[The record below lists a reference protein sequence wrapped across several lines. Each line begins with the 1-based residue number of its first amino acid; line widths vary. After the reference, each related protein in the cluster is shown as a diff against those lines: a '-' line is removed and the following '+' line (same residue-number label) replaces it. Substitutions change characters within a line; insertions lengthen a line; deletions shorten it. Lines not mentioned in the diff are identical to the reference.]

1 MQANGYGDARRLLV
15 IALLALFVASRLVIV
30 LLGVSGSMDW
40 AELEV
45 DALIGGVVEPILGDL
60 AGVVPDGDFGAVDAL
75 AGGVVEPILG
85 DLDDAYGAAD
95 ACWSGVA
102 FGAVDALVEGVGDN
116 FGAVDASVGGVVE
129 DVAFVAF
136 GDVVLAFVAF
146 GDVVPSIIEFAV
158 DAPGGAAVG
167 REVVDALGVG
177 VAESSFVAVVD
188 DVLLCELTEPCD
200 CTVTCC
206 IAYLRLPHRCMLIYQ
221 CFVSS
226 MSVIAAMCLHS
237 ASSCP
242 PSHAYFLMLGLLS
255 AILNLHSANSGIRH
269 LTLTSIIEFSTFSAR
284 LSKKDKD
291 YNVYSNGDA
300 QEP

>member
-1 MQANGYGDARRLLV
+1 MLANGYGDARRLLV

-30 LLGVSGSMDW
+30 LLGASGSMDW

-45 DALIGGVVEPILGDL
+45 DALVGGVVEPILGDL
-60 AGVVPDGDFGAVDAL
+60 DGVVPDGDFGAIDAL

-85 DLDDAYGAAD
+85 ELDGAYGAAD

-102 FGAVDALVEGVGDN
+102 FGAVDALV
-116 FGAVDASVGGVVE
+116 GGVVE

-136 GDVVLAFVAF
+136 GDMVLAFVAF

-158 DAPGGAAVG
+158 DAPGGGVAGREVVDALGVG
-167 REVVDALGVG
+167 VAREVVDALGVG

-188 DVLLCELTEPCD
+188 DVLLCELTVPCD

-206 IAYLRLPHRCMLIYQ
+206 IAYLCLPHRYMLIYQ

-242 PSHAYFLMLGLLS
+242 PSHAYFLMLGLLR
-255 AILNLHSANSGIRH
+255 AILNLHSANSGNRH

-291 YNVYSNGDA
+291 YHVYSNRDA